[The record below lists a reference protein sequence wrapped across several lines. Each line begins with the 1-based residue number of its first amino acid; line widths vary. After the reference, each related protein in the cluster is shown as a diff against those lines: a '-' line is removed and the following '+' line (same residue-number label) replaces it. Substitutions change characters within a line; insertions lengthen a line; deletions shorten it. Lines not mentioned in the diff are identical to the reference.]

1 MKKFAI
7 FAVVALIVGAFYVS
21 QRNETIDIAS
31 YDADPDH
38 LEWCES
44 IYHRN
49 VGCPKFG
56 QVEVPAE
63 VLAQEEADHLAWC
76 ESIYHQNVGCPKHG
90 KVEIPPAVLAKQE
103 ADHLAWCDRIGH
115 RNVGCP
121 DYKR

>member
-1 MKKFAI
+1 MKKFGI
-7 FAVVALIVGAFYVS
+7 FAVVALIAGVAFYVS
-21 QRNETIDIAS
+21 QRSENANVVS
-31 YDADPDH
+31 YDASH
-38 LEWCES
+38 LNWCES

-49 VGCPKFG
+49 VSCPKYG
-56 QVEVPAE
+56 QVTVPPE
-63 VLAQEEADHLAWC
+63 VLAREETEHLAWC

-90 KVEIPPAVLAKQE
+90 QVEIPPVVLAKQK